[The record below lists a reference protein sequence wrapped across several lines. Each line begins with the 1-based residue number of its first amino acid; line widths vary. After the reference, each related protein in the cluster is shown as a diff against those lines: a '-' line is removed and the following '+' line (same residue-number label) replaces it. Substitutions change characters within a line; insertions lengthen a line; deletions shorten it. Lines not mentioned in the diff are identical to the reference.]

1 MHAGEAF
8 LGGDFLHAPSI
19 PDPGGN
25 LSNPVGMRP
34 EVSRYACRM
43 PVPGGVTLLDL
54 RPEPL
59 RAAQPLGALLPHHRL
74 VTLSLDEIEDAR
86 HGLTPADGPLLVLCE
101 RGVRSQL
108 AARFLRADGLNAESY
123 PGGVPALLRE
133 LPR

>member
-1 MHAGEAF
+1 
-8 LGGDFLHAPSI
+8 
-19 PDPGGN
+19 
-25 LSNPVGMRP
+25 MRP
-34 EVSRYACRM
+34 RVSRYACRM

-54 RPEPL
+54 RPESL
-59 RAAQPLGALLPHHRL
+59 RAAQPLGALMPHHRL